1 MYHHNNGLEGC
12 HPPPYAFLLPKNKRK
27 EHFVQL
33 LNKSHDS
40 LIRSCE
46 VLCNGLK
53 EFSSKLI

>member
-1 MYHHNNGLEGC
+1 MHHQNNGLEGC
-12 HPPPYAFLLPKNKRK
+12 HPPPYAFLLPKKRK